1 MAMTRRERLGKQEIY
16 KKMASTG
23 YPTYA
28 NLFSLFDLHLTE
40 DPGVVAYMVPEK
52 AEITINENLD
62 IEQASTV
69 VRHEILHEF
78 LDHMKRY
85 KRIPNRVQGKD
96 PFFNVAADY
105 EISNLGYTDE
115 DKENARAIRIGGKS
129 LQGLVTDYDHPDWVD
144 KSFEEMYELLRKE
157 SPESM
162 KDPHIG
168 NRGSEQIQK
177 AEEAK
182 RRAEAIKEKAEQ
194 QAQQAQ
200 QEMDQSGSSG
210 ASGDKSDDSNQEGGQ
225 SSGQGQDDQ
234 SGNGGQSDG
243 DSQSEGSDSSDG
255 GSSGSGSSSGGS
267 EKKKGR
273 NHYDDEAYKNM
284 SPEEKKKERA
294 RRRREAAKKIK
305 EEADKLIDDLN
316 DVLDKDGNGQN
327 DQDDP
332 STGSSGSGDD
342 PVFDTPEEQKE
353 IEERIK
359 GIKKILGN
367 LEDQQNALMESRTAI
382 LKEKAV
388 KDSEVAKKYRD
399 SPLTKFT
406 ESLTKF
412 IRDELARG
420 RQDSWSH
427 INKKYVY
434 SGLLRPGSTWQGKN
448 KVPLINVYF
457 DRSGSWTTEKTE
469 KGAQAIATLNRY
481 VTRGE
486 IKLKLYYFNTQVMDT
501 DPGGHGGTAGQ
512 PIMDHIQQTKPNNV
526 IILTDSDISDIRT
539 DVSVPGAVW
548 MLFYG
553 GRSMNLME
561 HLHGKK
567 LTKYFDII
575 KRG

>member
-1 MAMTRRERLGKQEIY
+1 MAMTKRERLGKQEIY

-40 DPGVVAYMVPEK
+40 DPGVVAYMIPEK

-182 RRAEAIKEKAEQ
+182 RRAEAIKERAEQ
-194 QAQQAQ
+194 QEQSAQ
-200 QEMDQSGSSG
+200 QEIDQSSGSG
-210 ASGDKSDDSNQEGGQ
+210 ASGDKSDSGGQ
-225 SSGQGQDDQ
+225 SEGQSQSSDSGQSSSSGDD
-234 SGNGGQSDG
+234 SS
-243 DSQSEGSDSSDG
+243 SGSDS
-255 GSSGSGSSSGGS
+255 GSSGGDDSSGSSSSGGS
-267 EKKKGR
+267 GEKKKER

-284 SPEEKKKERA
+284 TPEEKKKERA
-294 RRRREAAKKIK
+294 RRRKEAAKKIK

-316 DVLDKDGNGQN
+316 EVLDKDGNGQN
-327 DQDDP
+327 DQDDKA
-332 STGSSGSGDD
+332 TGSSGSGDA
-342 PVFDTPEEQKE
+342 PVFNTPEEQKE

-457 DRSGSWTTEKTE
+457 DRSGSWTSEKTE

-486 IKLKLYYFNTQVMDT
+486 IKLKLYYFNTKVMDT

-512 PIMDHIQQTKPNNV
+512 PILDHIQQTKPNNV
-526 IILTDSDISDIRT
+526 IILTDSDIGDCTT

-553 GRSMNLME
+553 GRSINLME

-575 KRG
+575 K

>member
-85 KRIPNRVQGKD
+85 QRIPNKPQGKD

-194 QAQQAQ
+194 QEQSAQ
-200 QEMDQSGSSG
+200 QEMDQSGGSDSMGDNSDSGSQSGGQSQSSD
-210 ASGDKSDDSNQEGGQ
+210 SGQSSSSSDDS
-225 SSGQGQDDQ
+225 SS
-234 SGNGGQSDG
+234 
-243 DSQSEGSDSSDG
+243 GSDS
-255 GSSGSGSSSGGS
+255 GSPSGDDSSGSSSSGGGD

-316 DVLDKDGNGQN
+316 EVLDKDGNGQN
-327 DQDDP
+327 DRDDKA
-332 STGSSGSGDD
+332 TGSSGSGDA

-367 LEDQQNALMESRTAI
+367 LEDQQSALMESRTAI

-486 IKLKLYYFNTQVMDT
+486 IKLKLYYFNTRVMDT
-501 DPGGHGGTAGQ
+501 DPGGHGGTNGQ

-553 GRSMNLME
+553 GRSINLME

-575 KRG
+575 KQG

>member
-1 MAMTRRERLGKQEIY
+1 MAMTKRERLGKQEIY

-52 AEITINENLD
+52 AEIIINENLD
-62 IEQASTV
+62 IEQASMV

-182 RRAEAIKEKAEQ
+182 RRAEAIKERAEQ
-194 QAQQAQ
+194 QEQSAQ
-200 QEMDQSGSSG
+200 QEIDQSSGSG
-210 ASGDKSDDSNQEGGQ
+210 ASGDKSDSGGQ
-225 SSGQGQDDQ
+225 S
-234 SGNGGQSDG
+234 GGQSQSSDSGQSSSSG
-243 DSQSEGSDSSDG
+243 DDSSSGSDSGSPG
-255 GSSGSGSSSGGS
+255 GDDSSGSSSSGGS
-267 EKKKGR
+267 GEKKKGR

-284 SPEEKKKERA
+284 TPEEKKKERA
-294 RRRREAAKKIK
+294 RRRKEAAKKIK

-316 DVLDKDGNGQN
+316 EVLDKDGNGQN
-327 DQDDP
+327 DQDDKA
-332 STGSSGSGDD
+332 TGSSGSGDA

-457 DRSGSWTTEKTE
+457 DRSGSWTSEKTE

-486 IKLKLYYFNTQVMDT
+486 IKLKLYYFNTRVMDT

-512 PIMDHIQQTKPNNV
+512 PILDHIQQTKPNNV
-526 IILTDSDISDIRT
+526 IILTDSDIGDCTT

-553 GRSMNLME
+553 GRSINLME

-575 KRG
+575 KQR

>member
-1 MAMTRRERLGKQEIY
+1 MAMTKRERLGKQEIY

-28 NLFSLFDLHLTE
+28 NLFSLFDLHLTQ

-182 RRAEAIKEKAEQ
+182 RRAEAIKERAEQ
-194 QAQQAQ
+194 QEQSAQ
-200 QEMDQSGSSG
+200 QEIDQNEGPGSMGDNSDSSSQGDDQDQSSGS
-210 ASGDKSDDSNQEGGQ
+210 GQ
-225 SSGQGQDDQ
+225 SSSSGDDSS
-234 SGNGGQSDG
+234 SGSDSGSPSG
-243 DSQSEGSDSSDG
+243 DDSPGSDSSC
-255 GSSGSGSSSGGS
+255 SG
-267 EKKKGR
+267 KKKGR
-273 NHYDDEAYKNM
+273 SHYDDEAYKNM
-284 SPEEKKKERA
+284 TPEEKKKERA

-316 DVLDKDGNGQN
+316 EVLDKDGNGQN
-327 DQDDP
+327 DQDDKA
-332 STGSSGSGDD
+332 TGSSGSGDA

-367 LEDQQNALMESRTAI
+367 LEDQQNALMESKAAI

-399 SPLTKFT
+399 SPLTRFT

-448 KVPLINVYF
+448 NVPLINVYF

-486 IKLKLYYFNTQVMDT
+486 IKLKLYYFNTRVMDT
-501 DPGGHGGTAGQ
+501 DPGGHGGTDGQ

-553 GRSMNLME
+553 GRSKNLME

-575 KRG
+575 K

>member
-85 KRIPNRVQGKD
+85 QRIPNKPQGKD

-194 QAQQAQ
+194 QEQSAQ
-200 QEMDQSGSSG
+200 QEMDQSGGSDSMGDNSDSGSQSGGQSQSSD
-210 ASGDKSDDSNQEGGQ
+210 SGQSSSSSDDS
-225 SSGQGQDDQ
+225 SS
-234 SGNGGQSDG
+234 
-243 DSQSEGSDSSDG
+243 GSDS
-255 GSSGSGSSSGGS
+255 GSPSGDDSSGSSSSGGGD

-316 DVLDKDGNGQN
+316 EVLDKDGNGQN
-327 DQDDP
+327 DRDDKA
-332 STGSSGSGDD
+332 TGSSGSGDA

-367 LEDQQNALMESRTAI
+367 LEDQQSALMESRTAI

-486 IKLKLYYFNTQVMDT
+486 IKLKLYYFNTRVMDT
-501 DPGGHGGTAGQ
+501 DPGGHGGTNGQ

-553 GRSMNLME
+553 GRSINLIE

-575 KRG
+575 KQG

>member
-16 KKMASTG
+16 RKMASTG

-28 NLFSLFDLHLTE
+28 NLFSLFDLHLTQ
-40 DPGVVAYMVPEK
+40 DPGVVAYMVPGK

-62 IEQASTV
+62 IEQASMV

-85 KRIPNRVQGKD
+85 NRIPNRIQGKD
-96 PFFNVAADY
+96 PFANIAADY

-115 DKENARAIRIGGKS
+115 DKENAIKINVGGR
-129 LQGLVTDYDHPDWVD
+129 LLRGLVTDYDHPDWVD

-182 RRAEAIKEKAEQ
+182 RRAEVIKERAEQ
-194 QAQQAQ
+194 QEQSAQ
-200 QEMDQSGSSG
+200 QEIDQSGGQGSMGDNSDSSSQGDGQSQSSGSGQSGSS
-210 ASGDKSDDSNQEGGQ
+210 SDDS
-225 SSGQGQDDQ
+225 SS
-234 SGNGGQSDG
+234 
-243 DSQSEGSDSSDG
+243 GSDSG
-255 GSSGSGSSSGGS
+255 GPGGDDSSGGGN
-267 EKKKGR
+267 KKGR

-294 RRRREAAKKIK
+294 RRRKEAAKKIK

-316 DVLDKDGNGQN
+316 EVLDKDGNGQN
-327 DQDDP
+327 YRDDKA
-332 STGSSGSGDD
+332 TGSSGSGDAS
-342 PVFDTPEEQKE
+342 VFDTPEEQKE
-353 IEERIK
+353 IKERIK
-359 GIKKILGN
+359 GIKKILEN
-367 LEDQQNALMESRTAI
+367 LEDQQNALMESKKAI

-388 KDSEVAKKYRD
+388 KASKLAKQYRD

-457 DRSGSWTTEKTE
+457 DRSKSWTPEKSE

-486 IKLKLYYFNTQVMDT
+486 IKLKLYYFNTRIMNT
-501 DPGGHGGTAGQ
+501 DPGGEGGTSGQ

-526 IILTDSDISDIRT
+526 IILTDDDIDDITT

-548 MLFYG
+548 MLFYK
-553 GRSMNLME
+553 GRSRNLIE

-575 KRG
+575 KRDGQ

>member
-1 MAMTRRERLGKQEIY
+1 MAMTKRERLGKQEIY

-28 NLFSLFDLHLTE
+28 NLFSLFDLHLTQ
-40 DPGVVAYMVPEK
+40 DPDVVAYMVPEK

-85 KRIPNRVQGKD
+85 KRIPNRVQGND

-105 EISNLGYTDE
+105 EISNLGYTEE
-115 DKENARAIRIGGKS
+115 DKENARAIRVGGRS

-168 NRGSEQIQK
+168 NRGNEQIQK

-200 QEMDQSGSSG
+200 QEMDQ
-210 ASGDKSDDSNQEGGQ
+210 NGGQ
-225 SSGQGQDDQ
+225 SSMGDNSDSSSQNDGQGQS
-234 SGNGGQSDG
+234 SGSGQSSSPRD
-243 DSQSEGSDSSDG
+243 DISSGSDSG
-255 GSSGSGSSSGGS
+255 GSSGDNSSGGDS
-267 EKKKGR
+267 SGSGKKKGR

-284 SPEEKKKERA
+284 TPEEKKKERA

-316 DVLDKDGNGQN
+316 EVLDRDGNGQN
-327 DQDDP
+327 DQDDKA
-332 STGSSGSGDD
+332 TGSSGSGDA

-367 LEDQQNALMESRTAI
+367 LEDQQNALMESKTAI

-388 KDSEVAKKYRD
+388 KNSEVAKKYRD

-486 IKLKLYYFNTQVMDT
+486 IKLKLYYFNTEIMDT
-501 DPGGHGGTAGQ
+501 DPGGHGGTDGQ

-526 IILTDSDISDIRT
+526 IILTDSDIDDIKT

-553 GRSMNLME
+553 GRSINLME

-575 KRG
+575 K

>member
-1 MAMTRRERLGKQEIY
+1 MAMTKRERLGKQEIY

-28 NLFSLFDLHLTE
+28 NLFSLFDLHLTQ
-40 DPGVVAYMVPEK
+40 DPDVVAYMVPEK

-115 DKENARAIRIGGKS
+115 DKENARAIRVGGRS
-129 LQGLVTDYDHPDWVD
+129 LRGLVTDYDHPDWVD

-168 NRGSEQIQK
+168 NRGNEQIQK

-182 RRAEAIKEKAEQ
+182 RRAEAIKERAEQ
-194 QAQQAQ
+194 QEQGAQR
-200 QEMDQSGSSG
+200 EMDQNGGQSSMGDNSDSSSQGGGQSQSSDSGQSGSSG
-210 ASGDKSDDSNQEGGQ
+210 GGKK
-225 SSGQGQDDQ
+225 
-234 SGNGGQSDG
+234 NGRS
-243 DSQSEGSDSSDG
+243 
-255 GSSGSGSSSGGS
+255 
-267 EKKKGR
+267 
-273 NHYDDEAYKNM
+273 HYDDEAYKNM
-284 SPEEKKKERA
+284 TPEEKKRERA
-294 RRRREAAKKIK
+294 RRRKEAAKRIK

-316 DVLDKDGNGQN
+316 EVLDKDGNGQN
-327 DQDDP
+327 DRDDKA
-332 STGSSGSGDD
+332 TGSSGSGDS

-367 LEDQQNALMESRTAI
+367 LEDQQNALMESKAAI
-382 LKEKAV
+382 LKGKAA

-448 KVPLINVYF
+448 NVPLINVYF
-457 DRSGSWTTEKTE
+457 DRSGSWTPEKTE
-469 KGAQAIATLNRY
+469 KGAQAIATLNKY

-486 IKLKLYYFNTQVMDT
+486 IKLKLYYFNTRVMDT
-501 DPGGHGGTAGQ
+501 DPGGNGGTAGQ

-526 IILTDSDISDIRT
+526 IILTDSDIDDIET

-553 GRSMNLME
+553 GRSKNLME

-567 LTKYFDII
+567 LTKYFDIV
-575 KRG
+575 KQGD

>member
-1 MAMTRRERLGKQEIY
+1 MAMTKRERLGKQEIY

-105 EISNLGYTDE
+105 EISNLGYTDD

-182 RRAEAIKEKAEQ
+182 RRAEAIKERAEQ
-194 QAQQAQ
+194 QEQSAQ
-200 QEMDQSGSSG
+200 QEIDQSSGSG
-210 ASGDKSDDSNQEGGQ
+210 ASGDKSDSGGQ
-225 SSGQGQDDQ
+225 SKGQSQSSDSGQSSSSGDD
-234 SGNGGQSDG
+234 SS
-243 DSQSEGSDSSDG
+243 SGSDSGSPG
-255 GSSGSGSSSGGS
+255 GDDSSGSSSSGGS
-267 EKKKGR
+267 GEKKKER

-284 SPEEKKKERA
+284 TPEEKKKERA
-294 RRRREAAKKIK
+294 RRRKEAAKKIK

-316 DVLDKDGNGQN
+316 EVLDKDGNGQN
-327 DQDDP
+327 DQDDKA
-332 STGSSGSGDD
+332 TGSSGSGDA

-457 DRSGSWTTEKTE
+457 DRSGSWTSEKTE

-486 IKLKLYYFNTQVMDT
+486 IKLKLYYFNTKVMDT

-512 PIMDHIQQTKPNNV
+512 PILDHIQQTKPNNV
-526 IILTDSDISDIRT
+526 IILTDSDIGDCTT

-553 GRSMNLME
+553 GRSINLME

-575 KRG
+575 K

>member
-1 MAMTRRERLGKQEIY
+1 MAMTKRERLGKQEIY

-28 NLFSLFDLHLTE
+28 NLFSLFDLHLTQ
-40 DPGVVAYMVPEK
+40 DPEVVAYMVPEK

-182 RRAEAIKEKAEQ
+182 RRAEAIKERAEQ
-194 QAQQAQ
+194 QEQSAQ
-200 QEMDQSGSSG
+200 QEIDQNEGPGSM
-210 ASGDKSDDSNQEGGQ
+210 GDNSD
-225 SSGQGQDDQ
+225 SSGQGD
-234 SGNGGQSDG
+234 GQSQSSDSGQSSSSGDDSSSGG
-243 DSQSEGSDSSDG
+243 DSGSPGGDDSPG
-255 GSSGSGSSSGGS
+255 GDSSGSG
-267 EKKKGR
+267 KKKGR

-284 SPEEKKKERA
+284 TPEEKKKERA
-294 RRRREAAKKIK
+294 RRRKEAAKKIK

-316 DVLDKDGNGQN
+316 EVLDKDGNGQN
-327 DQDDP
+327 DQDDKA
-332 STGSSGSGDD
+332 TGSSGSGDA

-367 LEDQQNALMESRTAI
+367 LEDQQNALMESKAAI

-486 IKLKLYYFNTQVMDT
+486 IKLKLYYFNTRVMDT
-501 DPGGHGGTAGQ
+501 DPGGHGGTDGQ

-553 GRSMNLME
+553 GRSRNLME

-575 KRG
+575 K

>member
-28 NLFSLFDLHLTE
+28 NLFSLFDLHLTK
-40 DPGVVAYMVPEK
+40 DPEVVAYMVPEK
-52 AEITINENLD
+52 AKITINENLD

-85 KRIPNRVQGKD
+85 KRIPNRVQGRD

-115 DKENARAIRIGGKS
+115 DKENARAIKIGGRS

-162 KDPHIG
+162 KNPHIG

-200 QEMDQSGSSG
+200 QEIDQSG
-210 ASGDKSDDSNQEGGQ
+210 
-225 SSGQGQDDQ
+225 GQG
-234 SGNGGQSDG
+234 SMG
-243 DSQSEGSDSSDG
+243 DNSDSSSQGDG
-255 GSSGSGSSSGGS
+255 QSQSSDSGQNSPSRDGSSSGSDSGGPS
-267 EKKKGR
+267 GDDSSSGDSPGGGKKKGR

-284 SPEEKKKERA
+284 TPEEKKKERA
-294 RRRREAAKKIK
+294 RRRKEAAKKIK

-316 DVLDKDGNGQN
+316 EVLDKDGNGQN
-327 DQDDP
+327 DQNDKA
-332 STGSSGSGDD
+332 TGSSGSGDS

-367 LEDQQNALMESRTAI
+367 LEDQQNALMESKTAI

-457 DRSGSWTTEKTE
+457 DRSGSWTPEKTE

-486 IKLKLYYFNTQVMDT
+486 IKLKLYYFNTRVMDT
-501 DPGGHGGTAGQ
+501 DPGGNGGTAGQ
-512 PIMDHIQQTKPNNV
+512 PIMDHIQLTKPNNV
-526 IILTDSDISDIRT
+526 IILTDSDISDITT

-548 MLFYG
+548 MLFYE
-553 GRSMNLME
+553 GRSINLME

-575 KRG
+575 K

>member
-1 MAMTRRERLGKQEIY
+1 MAMTKRERLGKQEIY

-28 NLFSLFDLHLTE
+28 NLFSLFDLHLTQ

-182 RRAEAIKEKAEQ
+182 RRAEAIKERAEQ
-194 QAQQAQ
+194 QEQSAQ
-200 QEMDQSGSSG
+200 QEIDQNGGPGSM
-210 ASGDKSDDSNQEGGQ
+210 GDNSD
-225 SSGQGQDDQ
+225 SSGQGD
-234 SGNGGQSDG
+234 GQSQSSDSGQSSSSGDDSSSGG
-243 DSQSEGSDSSDG
+243 DSGSPGGDDSPG
-255 GSSGSGSSSGGS
+255 GDSSGSG
-267 EKKKGR
+267 KKKGR

-284 SPEEKKKERA
+284 TPEEKKKERA
-294 RRRREAAKKIK
+294 RRRKEAAKKIK

-316 DVLDKDGNGQN
+316 EVLDKDGNGQN
-327 DQDDP
+327 DQDDKA
-332 STGSSGSGDD
+332 TGSSGSGDA

-367 LEDQQNALMESRTAI
+367 LEDQQNALMESKAAI

-486 IKLKLYYFNTQVMDT
+486 IKLKLYYFNTIVMDT
-501 DPGGHGGTAGQ
+501 DPGGHGGTDGQ

-553 GRSMNLME
+553 GRSKNLME

-575 KRG
+575 K

>member
-1 MAMTRRERLGKQEIY
+1 MAMTKRERLGKQEIY

-28 NLFSLFDLHLTE
+28 NLFSLFDLHLTQ
-40 DPGVVAYMVPEK
+40 DPDVVAYMVPEK

-115 DKENARAIRIGGKS
+115 DKENARAIRVGGRS
-129 LQGLVTDYDHPDWVD
+129 LQGLVTDYDHPDWVN

-168 NRGSEQIQK
+168 NRGNEQIQK

-182 RRAEAIKEKAEQ
+182 RRAEAIKERAEQ
-194 QAQQAQ
+194 QEQGAQ
-200 QEMDQSGSSG
+200 QEIDQ
-210 ASGDKSDDSNQEGGQ
+210 NGGQ
-225 SSGQGQDDQ
+225 SSYGSGQ
-234 SGNGGQSDG
+234 
-243 DSQSEGSDSSDG
+243 G
-255 GSSGSGSSSGGS
+255 GSSGDDSSSGSDSGGPGGDDS
-267 EKKKGR
+267 SGGGKKGGR

-284 SPEEKKKERA
+284 TPEEKKKERA
-294 RRRREAAKKIK
+294 RRRKEAAKKIK

-316 DVLDKDGNGQN
+316 EVLDKDGNGQN
-327 DQDDP
+327 DRDDKA
-332 STGSSGSGDD
+332 TGSSGSGDS
-342 PVFDTPEEQKE
+342 PVFDTPEEKKE

-367 LEDQQNALMESRTAI
+367 LEDQQNALMESKAAI

-388 KDSEVAKKYRD
+388 KASEVAKKYRD

-448 KVPLINVYF
+448 NVPLINVYF
-457 DRSGSWTTEKTE
+457 DRSGSWTKEKTE
-469 KGAQAIATLNRY
+469 KGAQAIATLNKY

-486 IKLKLYYFNTQVMDT
+486 IKLKLYYFNTRVMDT
-501 DPGGHGGTAGQ
+501 DPGGHGGTDGQ

-526 IILTDSDISDIRT
+526 IILTDSDIDDITT

-548 MLFYG
+548 MLFYK
-553 GRSMNLME
+553 GRSENLME

-575 KRG
+575 KEYNQ

>member
-1 MAMTRRERLGKQEIY
+1 MAMTKRERLGKQEIY

-40 DPGVVAYMVPEK
+40 DPGVVAYMIPEK

-105 EISNLGYTDE
+105 EISNLGYTDD

-182 RRAEAIKEKAEQ
+182 RRAEAIKERAEQ
-194 QAQQAQ
+194 QEQSAQ
-200 QEMDQSGSSG
+200 QEIDQSSGSG
-210 ASGDKSDDSNQEGGQ
+210 ASGDKSDSGGQ
-225 SSGQGQDDQ
+225 S
-234 SGNGGQSDG
+234 GGQSQSSDSGQSSSSG
-243 DSQSEGSDSSDG
+243 DDSSSGSDSGSPG
-255 GSSGSGSSSGGS
+255 GDDSSGSSSSGGS
-267 EKKKGR
+267 GEKKKER
-273 NHYDDEAYKNM
+273 NHYDDEAYKNL

-316 DVLDKDGNGQN
+316 EVLDKDGNGQN
-327 DQDDP
+327 DQDDKA
-332 STGSSGSGDD
+332 TGSSGSGDA

-457 DRSGSWTTEKTE
+457 DRSGSWTSEKTE

-486 IKLKLYYFNTQVMDT
+486 IKLKLYYFNTKVMDT

-512 PIMDHIQQTKPNNV
+512 PILDHIQQTKPNNV
-526 IILTDSDISDIRT
+526 IILTDSDIGDCTT

-553 GRSMNLME
+553 GRSINLME

-575 KRG
+575 K

>member
-1 MAMTRRERLGKQEIY
+1 MAMTKRERLGKQEIY

-28 NLFSLFDLHLTE
+28 NLFSLFDLHLTQ
-40 DPGVVAYMVPEK
+40 DPDVVAYMVPEK

-115 DKENARAIRIGGKS
+115 DKENARAIRVGGRS
-129 LQGLVTDYDHPDWVD
+129 LQGLVTDYDHPDWVN

-168 NRGSEQIQK
+168 NRGNEQIQK

-182 RRAEAIKEKAEQ
+182 RRAEAIKERAEQ
-194 QAQQAQ
+194 QEQGAQ
-200 QEMDQSGSSG
+200 QEIDQ
-210 ASGDKSDDSNQEGGQ
+210 NGGQ
-225 SSGQGQDDQ
+225 SSYGSGQ
-234 SGNGGQSDG
+234 
-243 DSQSEGSDSSDG
+243 G
-255 GSSGSGSSSGGS
+255 GSSGDDSSSGSDPGGPGGDDS
-267 EKKKGR
+267 SGGGKKGGR

-284 SPEEKKKERA
+284 TPEEKKRERA
-294 RRRREAAKKIK
+294 RRRKEAAKRIK

-316 DVLDKDGNGQN
+316 EVLDKDGNGQN
-327 DQDDP
+327 DRDDKA
-332 STGSSGSGDD
+332 TGSSGSGDS

-367 LEDQQNALMESRTAI
+367 LEDQQNALMESKAAI
-382 LKEKAV
+382 LKGKAA

-448 KVPLINVYF
+448 NVPLINVYF
-457 DRSGSWTTEKTE
+457 DRSGSWTPEKTE
-469 KGAQAIATLNRY
+469 KGAQAIATLNKY

-486 IKLKLYYFNTQVMDT
+486 IKLKLYYFNTRVMDT
-501 DPGGHGGTAGQ
+501 DPGGNGGTAGQ

-526 IILTDSDISDIRT
+526 IILTDSDIDDIET

-553 GRSMNLME
+553 GRSKNLME

-567 LTKYFDII
+567 LTKYFDIV
-575 KRG
+575 KQGD

>member
-16 KKMASTG
+16 RKMASTG

-28 NLFSLFDLHLTE
+28 NLFSLFDLHLTQ
-40 DPGVVAYMVPEK
+40 DPRVVAYMVPGK

-62 IEQASTV
+62 IEQASMV

-78 LDHMKRY
+78 LDHTKRY
-85 KRIPNRVQGKD
+85 NRIPNRIQGKD
-96 PFFNVAADY
+96 PFANIAADY

-115 DKENARAIRIGGKS
+115 DKENAIKINIGGR
-129 LQGLVTDYDHPDWVD
+129 LLRGLVTDYDHPDWVD

-182 RRAEAIKEKAEQ
+182 RRAEVIKERAEQ
-194 QAQQAQ
+194 QEQSAQ
-200 QEMDQSGSSG
+200 QEIDQSGGQGSMGDNSDSSSQGDGQSQSSGSGQSGSS
-210 ASGDKSDDSNQEGGQ
+210 SDDS
-225 SSGQGQDDQ
+225 SS
-234 SGNGGQSDG
+234 
-243 DSQSEGSDSSDG
+243 GSDSG
-255 GSSGSGSSSGGS
+255 GPGGDDSSGGGN
-267 EKKKGR
+267 KKGR

-294 RRRREAAKKIK
+294 RRRKEAAKKIK

-316 DVLDKDGNGQN
+316 EVLDKDGNGQN
-327 DQDDP
+327 DLDDKA
-332 STGSSGSGDD
+332 TGSSGSGDA

-367 LEDQQNALMESRTAI
+367 LEDQQNALMESKKAI

-388 KDSEVAKKYRD
+388 KASEVAKKYRD

-420 RQDSWSH
+420 RQNSWSH

-448 KVPLINVYF
+448 NVPLINVYF
-457 DRSGSWTTEKTE
+457 DRSQSWTPEKSE

-486 IKLKLYYFNTQVMDT
+486 IKLKLYYFNTRIMNT
-501 DPGGHGGTAGQ
+501 DPGGHGGTSGQ

-526 IILTDSDISDIRT
+526 IILTDDDIDDITT

-548 MLFYG
+548 MLFYK
-553 GRSMNLME
+553 GRSRNLIE

-575 KRG
+575 KRDGQ

>member
-182 RRAEAIKEKAEQ
+182 RRAEAIKERAEQ
-194 QAQQAQ
+194 QEQSAQ
-200 QEMDQSGSSG
+200 QEIDQSGGSDSIGDNSDSG
-210 ASGDKSDDSNQEGGQ
+210 GQSGDQSQSSDSGQSSSSSDDS
-225 SSGQGQDDQ
+225 SS
-234 SGNGGQSDG
+234 
-243 DSQSEGSDSSDG
+243 GSDSGSPSGDDSSD
-255 GSSGSGSSSGGS
+255 SSSSGGGDG
-267 EKKKGR
+267 KKKGR

-316 DVLDKDGNGQN
+316 EVLDKDGNGQN
-327 DQDDP
+327 DQDDKA
-332 STGSSGSGDD
+332 TGSSGSGDA

-367 LEDQQNALMESRTAI
+367 LEDQQSALMESRTAI

-486 IKLKLYYFNTQVMDT
+486 IKLKLYYFNTRVMDT
-501 DPGGHGGTAGQ
+501 DPGGHGGTNGQ

-553 GRSMNLME
+553 GRSINLME

-575 KRG
+575 K

>member
-182 RRAEAIKEKAEQ
+182 RRAEAIKERAEQ
-194 QAQQAQ
+194 QEQSAQ
-200 QEMDQSGSSG
+200 QEIDQSSGSG
-210 ASGDKSDDSNQEGGQ
+210 ASGDKSDSGGQ
-225 SSGQGQDDQ
+225 S
-234 SGNGGQSDG
+234 GGQSQSSDSGQSSSSG
-243 DSQSEGSDSSDG
+243 DDSSSGSDSGSPG
-255 GSSGSGSSSGGS
+255 GDDSSGSSSSGGS
-267 EKKKGR
+267 GEKKKER

-284 SPEEKKKERA
+284 TPEEKKKERA
-294 RRRREAAKKIK
+294 RRRKEAAKKIK

-316 DVLDKDGNGQN
+316 EVLDKDGNGQN
-327 DQDDP
+327 DQDDKA
-332 STGSSGSGDD
+332 TGSSGSGDA

-457 DRSGSWTTEKTE
+457 DRSGSWTSEKTE

-486 IKLKLYYFNTQVMDT
+486 IKLKLYYFNTKVMDT

-512 PIMDHIQQTKPNNV
+512 PILDHIQQTKPNNV
-526 IILTDSDISDIRT
+526 IILTDSDIGDCTT

-553 GRSMNLME
+553 GRSINLME

-575 KRG
+575 K

>member
-1 MAMTRRERLGKQEIY
+1 MAMTKRERLGKQEIY

-28 NLFSLFDLHLTE
+28 NLFSLFDLHLTQ

-182 RRAEAIKEKAEQ
+182 RRAEAIKERAEQ
-194 QAQQAQ
+194 QEQSAQ
-200 QEMDQSGSSG
+200 QEIDQNGGPGSM
-210 ASGDKSDDSNQEGGQ
+210 GDNSD
-225 SSGQGQDDQ
+225 SSGQGD
-234 SGNGGQSDG
+234 GQSQSSDSGQSSSSGDDSSSGG
-243 DSQSEGSDSSDG
+243 DSGSPGGDDSPG
-255 GSSGSGSSSGGS
+255 GDSSGSG
-267 EKKKGR
+267 KKKGR

-284 SPEEKKKERA
+284 TPEEKKKERA
-294 RRRREAAKKIK
+294 RRRKEAAKKIK

-316 DVLDKDGNGQN
+316 EVLDKDGNGQN
-327 DQDDP
+327 DQDDKA
-332 STGSSGSGDD
+332 TGSSGSGDA

-367 LEDQQNALMESRTAI
+367 LEDQQNALMESKAAI

-486 IKLKLYYFNTQVMDT
+486 IKLKLYYFNTRVMDT
-501 DPGGHGGTAGQ
+501 DPGGHGGTDGQ

-553 GRSMNLME
+553 GRSKNLME

-575 KRG
+575 K

>member
-85 KRIPNRVQGKD
+85 QRIPNKPQGKD

-194 QAQQAQ
+194 QEQSAQ
-200 QEMDQSGSSG
+200 QEMDQSGGSDSMGDNSDSGSQSGGQSQSSD
-210 ASGDKSDDSNQEGGQ
+210 SGQSSSSSDDS
-225 SSGQGQDDQ
+225 SS
-234 SGNGGQSDG
+234 
-243 DSQSEGSDSSDG
+243 GSDS
-255 GSSGSGSSSGGS
+255 GSPSGDDSSGSSSSGGGD

-316 DVLDKDGNGQN
+316 EVLDKDGNGQN
-327 DQDDP
+327 DRDDKA
-332 STGSSGSGDD
+332 TGSSGSGDA

-367 LEDQQNALMESRTAI
+367 LEDQQSALMESRTAI

-412 IRDELARG
+412 IRDELAKG

-486 IKLKLYYFNTQVMDT
+486 IKLKLYYFNTRVMDT
-501 DPGGHGGTAGQ
+501 DPGGHGGTNGQ

-553 GRSMNLME
+553 GRSINLME

-575 KRG
+575 KQG

>member
-1 MAMTRRERLGKQEIY
+1 MAMTKRERLGKQEIY

-28 NLFSLFDLHLTE
+28 NLFSLFDLHLTQ
-40 DPGVVAYMVPEK
+40 DPDVVAYMVPEK

-115 DKENARAIRIGGKS
+115 DKENARAIRVGGRS
-129 LQGLVTDYDHPDWVD
+129 LQGLVTDYDHPDWVN

-168 NRGSEQIQK
+168 NRGNEQIQK

-182 RRAEAIKEKAEQ
+182 RRAEAIKERAEQ
-194 QAQQAQ
+194 QEQGAQ
-200 QEMDQSGSSG
+200 QEIDQ
-210 ASGDKSDDSNQEGGQ
+210 NGGQ
-225 SSGQGQDDQ
+225 SSYGSGQ
-234 SGNGGQSDG
+234 
-243 DSQSEGSDSSDG
+243 G
-255 GSSGSGSSSGGS
+255 GSSGDDSSSGSDSGGPGGDDS
-267 EKKKGR
+267 SGGGKKGGR

-284 SPEEKKKERA
+284 TPEEKKKERA
-294 RRRREAAKKIK
+294 RRRKEAAKKIK

-316 DVLDKDGNGQN
+316 EVLDKDGNGQN
-327 DQDDP
+327 DRDDKA
-332 STGSSGSGDD
+332 TGSSGSGDS
-342 PVFDTPEEQKE
+342 PVFDTPEEKKE

-367 LEDQQNALMESRTAI
+367 LEDQQNALMESKAAI

-388 KDSEVAKKYRD
+388 KASEVAKKYRD

-448 KVPLINVYF
+448 NVPLINVYF
-457 DRSGSWTTEKTE
+457 DRSGSWTPEKTE
-469 KGAQAIATLNRY
+469 KGAQAIATLNKY

-486 IKLKLYYFNTQVMDT
+486 IKLKLYYFNTRVMDT
-501 DPGGHGGTAGQ
+501 DPGGNGGTDGQ

-526 IILTDSDISDIRT
+526 IILTDSDIDDITT

-548 MLFYG
+548 MLFYK
-553 GRSMNLME
+553 GRSENLME

-575 KRG
+575 KKYDQ